1 MSSQPRARFVQS
13 NKTSVWPTAETLN
26 AGAFFLSKSLDISL
40 YNEMAGRLLDTRAPV
55 GKSLPLSSCLSVE
68 SEEYQVLQHMIV
80 SGQEYRDFIV
90 NWESDGRT
98 RHVLLD
104 SFIQTDEHG
113 RFFGM
118 HVLMKNLGNFSVVE
132 QQMQKTDKLATLGKV
147 AAGIAHEIRNPLTSI
162 KGFLQMMESR
172 FASER
177 RSDELAYIAVM
188 QRDVEH
194 VESLVSELLFLSKP
208 NRLDKSDCSVETI
221 LQEIREDIEK
231 TAMGKGIEVQF
242 SLRNLPKIFGDRPLL
257 KQAVEK
263 VVENAIEAM
272 DQGGTMRLHAYT
284 ANNWIQIDVSDTGTG
299 IPYYLMDKIF
309 DAFFTTKENKTGL
322 GLSICQR
329 ILADHG
335 GEIRVSSKGF
345 GTTFSLLLPRSN

>member
-1 MSSQPRARFVQS
+1 MSSQPRTGFVQT
-13 NKTSVWPTAETLN
+13 NPSVWPTAETLN

-40 YNEMAGRLLDTRAPV
+40 YNEMAGNLLDTRLPV
-55 GKSLPLSSCLSVE
+55 GESLPLASCLSVQ
-68 SEEYQVLQHMIV
+68 SEEYQVLQHMIT
-80 SGQEYRDFIV
+80 SGKEYRDFIA

-113 RFFGM
+113 RFVGM
-118 HVLMKNLGNFSVVE
+118 HVLMKNLGNFSVLE
-132 QQMQKTDKLATLGKV
+132 QQMRRTDKLATLGKV
-147 AAGIAHEIRNPLTSI
+147 AAGVAHEIRNPLTSI
-162 KGFLQMMESR
+162 KGFLQMMERR
-172 FASER
+172 FTYEQR
-177 RSDELAYIAVM
+177 TEELAYIEVM
-188 QRDVEH
+188 QRDLEH

-208 NRLDKSDCSVETI
+208 NPLDKSDCSVEAI
-221 LQEIREDIEK
+221 LQQVRESVEK
-231 TAMGKGIEVQF
+231 TAAEKGIEVLF
-242 SLRNLPKIFGDRPLL
+242 TLRSLPKIFADGLLL
-257 KQAVEK
+257 KQAIEK
-263 VVENAIEAM
+263 IVENAVEAM
-272 DQGGTMRLHAYT
+272 DSGGTLRLHAY
-284 ANNWIQIDVSDTGTG
+284 AASNWIQIDVSDTGSG

-345 GTTFSLLLPRSN
+345 GTTFSILLPRSN